1 MNTEGSGTSGS
12 APPESQGMMLVV
24 DDNSMNRL
32 MLSRHIERQGH
43 RVVAAENGRDALDKL
58 HQDQY
63 DVVLLDVMMPE
74 MDGYAV
80 LEYMKGDPTLR
91 DIPVIMISALDELD
105 SVVRC
110 IELGAQD
117 YLPKPFNP
125 VLLRARLGAC
135 LEKKRLR
142 DAEVRYLQQV
152 NRLTGAAA
160 EVEAGAFD
168 PASITEL
175 AARPDELGQLARV
188 FQRMATEVVAREA
201 RLKQQVQELRIEID
215 NVRKAQEVAEL
226 TDTDYFRDL
235 QNKANRLR
243 TRPLPV
249 PNPPSDGS

>member
-1 MNTEGSGTSGS
+1 MNTESSETAGS
-12 APPESQGMMLVV
+12 APTDSQGTMLVV

-58 HQDQY
+58 QQGQY

-80 LEYMKGDPTLR
+80 LEHMKGDPTLR

-125 VLLRARLGAC
+125 VLLRARLAAC

-160 EVEAGAFD
+160 EVEAGSFD
-168 PASITEL
+168 PASLTAL

-215 NVRKAQEVAEL
+215 SVRKAQEVAEL

-243 TRPLPV
+243 TRPLPA